1 MAHTMNL
8 LIVEDDERLADA
20 LAHILEEAGHT
31 VDVANDGETGYS
43 FATQGTYDVAILD
56 VMLPK
61 KNGFDI
67 AADMRR
73 AGVATPVLMLTA
85 RDAVPDKI
93 RGLDSGAD
101 DYMTKPFAPAELM
114 AHLRALTRRRGEVE
128 FEAISNFG
136 LVLDLNERELS
147 RNGASIHLS
156 AKEFAL
162 ARVLMSN
169 AGKTVPKATIIDR
182 VWGADATV
190 EDNNVE
196 AYVSFLR
203 KKLRFLEADA
213 HIETIRSVGYRLT
226 EGRDA

>member
-1 MAHTMNL
+1 MNL
-8 LIVEDDERLADA
+8 LIVEDDVRLASA
-20 LAHILEEAGHT
+20 LAHILEEAGHA
-31 VDVANDGETGYS
+31 VDTANDGETGYAYAS
-43 FATQGTYDVAILD
+43 QGKYDVAILD

-67 AADMRR
+67 VSDLRR
-73 AGVATPVLMLTA
+73 TGISTPVLMLTA

-101 DYMTKPFAPAELM
+101 DYMTKPFSPAELM
-114 AHLRALTRRRGEVE
+114 AHLRALTRRQGEVE
-128 FEAISNFG
+128 FETLRAFN
-136 LVLDLNERELS
+136 LTLDLTEREFTS
-147 RNGASIHLS
+147 ESSSIHLS

-162 ARVLMSN
+162 AHVLMSN

-182 VWGADATV
+182 VWGTTGV
-190 EDNNVE
+190 TEDNNVE

-203 KKLRFLEADA
+203 KKLRFLEANA
-213 HIETIRSVGYRLT
+213 HIETIRGVGYRLA